1 MKKTPTGPPNSY
13 PCLPFV
19 GFISVAES
27 NASFSSVISFFVT
40 DRVTRTVATLEL
52 SDVTLELEVTTE
64 VCSIFLSGVR
74 PLLGDRRLGV
84 TATDCCV
91 TFCARLSSDVD
102 FLVWRRPPLLA
113 GDLDRERDRLAGER
127 DLRAGLRAGEVER
140 ERNRCSFYITQR

>member
-13 PCLPFV
+13 PCLLFV

-27 NASFSSVISFFVT
+27 NASFSSVMSFFVT
-40 DRVTRTVATLEL
+40 DRVTRTVVTPEL
-52 SDVTLELEVTTE
+52 PEVTVELEVTTE

-74 PLLGDRRLGV
+74 PRLGDRRLGV

-91 TFCARLSSDVD
+91 TFCTRLSSDVD

-140 ERNRCSFYITQR
+140 ERNRCSFYITQW